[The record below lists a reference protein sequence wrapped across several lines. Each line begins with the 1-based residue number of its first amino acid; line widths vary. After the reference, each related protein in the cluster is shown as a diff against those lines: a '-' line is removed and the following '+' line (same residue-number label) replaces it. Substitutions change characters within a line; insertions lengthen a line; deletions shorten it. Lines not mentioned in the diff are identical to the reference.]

1 APRDAAWP
9 RPSSRNPLVMTGTA
23 LPPNLLLAAKLLAL
37 VFILR
42 GNVGRWFSEPYL
54 PFLPALDQLGAPGRF
69 QLGLQLAFVAAALC
83 LFLNW
88 RVRTASLV
96 LGSAVLLGL
105 LASRAS
111 YENSKLYMGLFY
123 LVTALY
129 EPRAGVSLLRYQLV
143 VVYFGATLNKLLEPD
158 WRSGAF
164 VLDWLPTYVP
174 SYPWLAAQL
183 PGNLL
188 SAALSWTAIL
198 TELVLIP
205 LLLFKRLVPAGL
217 VVIVAYHTGIVL
229 LTLGEAFDIF
239 WSALCL
245 SCVALMQWPEG
256 VTVRYTPGSRW
267 HRLARQ
273 VLGRV
278 DLEGRYTWLPQHAGR
293 LQTELGRGVP
303 HAGAAAFVDLL
314 LYNPV
319 VYVAFFLVTPRI
331 GQAIPLVLPLLA
343 VIVYDAGRRW
353 WRGARAH
360 PLRLVPRKST

>member
-1 APRDAAWP
+1 MSR
-9 RPSSRNPLVMTGTA
+9 SRNPLVMSGTV

-42 GNVGRWFSEPYL
+42 GNVGHWFSAPYL
-54 PFLPALDQLGAPGRF
+54 PFLPALDQLAAPERF

-96 LGSAVLLGL
+96 LGSVVLLGL
-105 LASRAS
+105 LASRAN
-111 YENSKLYMGLFY
+111 YENSKLYMALFY

-129 EPRAGVSLLRYQLV
+129 DPRVGVAPLRYQLV
-143 VVYFGATLNKLLEPD
+143 VVYFGATLNKVLDPD

-164 VLDWLPTYVP
+164 VLDWLPTYLP
-174 SYPWLAAQL
+174 AYPWLAAQL

-188 SAALSWTAIL
+188 SAVLSWTAIL
-198 TELVLIP
+198 AELALVP
-205 LLLFKRLVPAGL
+205 LLLFKRLVPVGL
-217 VVIVAYHTGIVL
+217 VVLVAYHTGILL

-245 SCVALMQWPEG
+245 SCVALMQWPAAI
-256 VTVRYTPGSRW
+256 TVRYTPASRW

-278 DLEGRYTWLPQHAGR
+278 DLERRYTWLPQQAGR
-293 LQTELGRGVP
+293 LQTEPGRGSP
-303 HAGAAAFVDLL
+303 HVGAAAFVDLL
-314 LYNPV
+314 LYNPA

-343 VIVYDAGRRW
+343 VIVFDAVRRW
-353 WRGARAH
+353 WRAARAH
-360 PLRLVPRKST
+360 PLRLVARKSA